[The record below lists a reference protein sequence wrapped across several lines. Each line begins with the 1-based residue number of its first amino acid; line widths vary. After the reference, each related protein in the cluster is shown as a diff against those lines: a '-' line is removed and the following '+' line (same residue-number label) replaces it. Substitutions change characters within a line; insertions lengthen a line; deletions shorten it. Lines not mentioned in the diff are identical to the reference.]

1 MHSSREQVTKV
12 LTIEMAD
19 SSCLFLDNGWSELPQ
34 VAGQV
39 LVSSSTMAGS
49 SGLTKGVKN
58 SPTRIRLNKGGEK

>member
-1 MHSSREQVTKV
+1 MHSSREQVTNV
-12 LTIEMAD
+12 EMAGR
-19 SSCLFLDNGWSELPQ
+19 SYLFLDNGWSELPQ